1 MNDRPKIWFLR
12 WKKWGS
18 KKSKIYPK
26 TNKIIFLQT
35 TKNLDDR
42 PNFWSH
48 GK

>member
-1 MNDRPKIWFLR
+1 MEKVRF
-12 WKKWGS
+12 

-26 TNKIIFLQT
+26 INKIIFLQI

-48 GK
+48 GKWCDVVLRWVGI

>member
-1 MNDRPKIWFLR
+1 MEKVRF
-12 WKKWGS
+12 

-26 TNKIIFLQT
+26 TNKIIFLQI

-48 GK
+48 GKWCDVVLRWVGI